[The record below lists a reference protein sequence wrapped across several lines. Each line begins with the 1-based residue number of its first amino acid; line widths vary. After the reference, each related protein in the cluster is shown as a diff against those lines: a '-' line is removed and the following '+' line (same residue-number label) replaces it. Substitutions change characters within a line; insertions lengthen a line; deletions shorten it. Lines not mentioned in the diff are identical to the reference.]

1 MANHAPTYWFASEGT
16 QLLNKMYSLKPWWK
30 YMIMLGAAGV
40 EEDAIH
46 NGKLGVLW
54 HIDLY
59 VAHWSISGM
68 LMHNLA

>member
-1 MANHAPTYWFASEGT
+1 
-16 QLLNKMYSLKPWWK
+16 
-30 YMIMLGAAGV
+30 MIMLGAAGV
-40 EEDAIH
+40 EEDVMH
-46 NGKLGVLW
+46 NGKLGVFW

>member
-1 MANHAPTYWFASEGT
+1 
-16 QLLNKMYSLKPWWK
+16 
-30 YMIMLGAAGV
+30 MIMLGAAGV